1 MSNID
6 EKAKN
11 NFTIEMRIFENYEK
25 VKYEIIKV
33 IDFLRH
39 AETNLGMCRIFDN
52 QNHELWHSVIKPW
65 FQPER
70 FGITHLWFP
79 SGFSHIGYG
88 EYHIIRSNRWL
99 KTPIDRINR
108 EDYIFGYWFP
118 TYKKYIPYR
127 IRILK
132 LALKD
137 LERIWKGLR
146 KSMVKIDRL
155 RDDANKRILK
165 CQEGK
170 NIWYRLWINPE
181 DMMRIEPL
189 LEGGDRIWMEELEMY
204 YTFFYEIRNGRRLL
218 GKNRIKKI
226 LDTLL

>member
-39 AETNLGMCRIFDN
+39 AETNLGMCRIFGN

-79 SGFSHIGYG
+79 SRFSYIGYG
-88 EYHIIRSNRWL
+88 EYHIIRGNRWM
-99 KTPIDRINR
+99 KTPIDKIDRENR
-108 EDYIFGYWFP
+108 IFGYWFP
-118 TYKKYIPYR
+118 PYKKYIPHRMNARDVRSLASLCVVSWYALNVCVGR
-127 IRILK
+127 FLCSMFK
-132 LALKD
+132 AFLGNALK
-137 LERIWKGLR
+137 IG
-146 KSMVKIDRL
+146 S
-155 RDDANKRILK
+155 
-165 CQEGK
+165 
-170 NIWYRLWINPE
+170 
-181 DMMRIEPL
+181 
-189 LEGGDRIWMEELEMY
+189 
-204 YTFFYEIRNGRRLL
+204 
-218 GKNRIKKI
+218 
-226 LDTLL
+226 